1 MTSERCKLK
10 TKGLLIYWPL
20 GGRPQFVVI
29 APANVDKGAG
39 RDVDRIFGFE
49 GPARNWFGSL
59 GDRLSLI
66 HI

>member
-1 MTSERCKLK
+1 M
-10 TKGLLIYWPL
+10 
-20 GGRPQFVVI
+20 VI

-59 GDRLSLI
+59 GDRSEGSRGYLFGA
-66 HI
+66 